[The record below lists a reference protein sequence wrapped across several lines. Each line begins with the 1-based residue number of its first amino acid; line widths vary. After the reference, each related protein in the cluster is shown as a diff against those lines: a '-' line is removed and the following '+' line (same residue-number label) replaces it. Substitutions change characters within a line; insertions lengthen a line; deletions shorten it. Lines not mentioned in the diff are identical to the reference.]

1 MFTKNLLPDSNL
13 ADDPVFALLESFPE
27 EALLID
33 LKGIIL
39 NANNLFA
46 ARFNISAEECIGA
59 NVYDLIANELQ
70 LPELALH
77 YREKIAD
84 VLRTGKRMVFEN
96 RKEDFIWKFTINPV
110 LSSEKKIARLFI
122 TIADISGQNRMKVR
136 LDENKT
142 RFNQALEAARAGVW
156 EWDLA
161 TNENDWSDE
170 IWHLYGLEPSKTIS
184 PSFQIWASVIHPD
197 DLESTINAVTETAK
211 CETELNVEYRVCY
224 PDGSTHWLMARGK
237 PLRDP
242 NGKAVRYIGTIIDI
256 TERKKTEQT
265 IIDTKSKLD
274 ATLHSIRD
282 AVIISD
288 SKGVF
293 INFNDAFA
301 TFHKFSTIDEC
312 VKNFEEYPKILDVFQ
327 DNGELL
333 PVDQWVL
340 LRALRGESGINE
352 EYTMRRKD
360 TGETWIGSYSYGPIC
375 NNDEQIIGSIVTV
388 RDITDQKQKE
398 KALKESENS
407 FRMLFERHS
416 SIMLVIEP
424 DTGRIIDVNQAA
436 VNFYKWPSETLKQM
450 TIQQITADPLFCKR
464 NQIHRTA
471 DGSIHD
477 VEVFSCSIPVYGK
490 EMLYAIINDITER
503 IMTEQ
508 ALVSSEKKFRSMAEQ
523 IAEIV
528 FITDQYGI
536 VNYVSPA
543 VDPISGYT
551 TDEVIG
557 HPFVE
562 FVFEEDI
569 ERAVS
574 SFQIGLS
581 NNVSDE
587 MLELRYKKKDGS
599 LFYAEIH
606 VQYYEHQEF
615 IGYIG
620 LIRDISNRKK
630 FEQELVE
637 SKEFLKNIYD
647 KVNYSIFVVD
657 VLPDGSYR
665 FKGINP
671 LHETVIGIGSEEA
684 NGKRPEQ
691 LFSPAC
697 AESLM
702 HHYDDCIR
710 AGHSIQYE
718 ESVRFKGN
726 DSFWE
731 TVLNPIHN
739 ENGTIFRIIGT
750 SIDITER
757 KQIEEE
763 RAELGVQLQQSQK
776 MEMVGRL
783 AGGIAHD
790 FNNMLTVILGHS
802 EMGMEQIDPTL
813 TTYADFNAI
822 HRAATHSANLTR
834 QLLAFARKQI
844 VTPIFIELNTAITE
858 MLPMLR
864 RLIGENITLI
874 WTPQCKNCFIKI
886 DPSQIDQ
893 ILVNLCINARDAIT
907 GNGKITV
914 ENRCVSL
921 PEIACETRKTECL
934 SGDYVSLSVHDDG
947 CGIEPND
954 LQHIFEPFFTT
965 KETGKGTGLGLST
978 VYGIVKQ
985 NNGNIECLSEPG
997 KGTTFTIHL
1006 PKHKVQEATN
1016 LNKQQEQ
1023 LIQKGLQTILLVED
1037 EPGILKL
1044 CKLILERNGYTVLAF
1059 ENAGYAIK
1067 MAEHYQGKI
1076 DLLVTDVMMPEM
1088 NGSELSKKLLATRP
1102 DLKILFISGY
1112 TADVIAHN
1120 TILDSRLNFMQK
1132 PFNSK
1137 ALTTIVY
1144 NILNSELLQE
1154 SVVE

>member
-1 MFTKNLLPDSNL
+1 MFTKNFLPDSNL
-13 ADDPVFALLESFPE
+13 ADDPVFALLESLPE

-33 LKGIIL
+33 PNGMIL
-39 NANNLFA
+39 GANSLFA
-46 ARFNISAEECIGA
+46 ARFGLSAEECIGA
-59 NVYDLIANELQ
+59 IVYDLIATVLQ

-77 YREKIAD
+77 YREKSED
-84 VLRTGKRMVFEN
+84 VLCTGQRMVFEDG
-96 RKEDFIWKFTINPV
+96 KEELNWKVTINPV
-110 LSSEKKIARLFI
+110 LSPEGTIARLFI
-122 TIADISGQNRMKVR
+122 TIADISEQKQITAR

-142 RFNQALEAARAGVW
+142 RFNQALESARTGVW
-156 EWDLA
+156 EWNLA
-161 TNENDWSDE
+161 TNENDWSGE
-170 IWHLYGLEPSKTIS
+170 IWHLYGLESSQTTT
-184 PSFQIWASVIHPD
+184 PSFQLWASLIHPD
-197 DLESTINAVTETAK
+197 DLESTINAVTEAAK
-211 CETELNVEYRVCY
+211 CETELNVEYRICY

-237 PLRDP
+237 PLRDR
-242 NGKAVRYIGTIIDI
+242 NGIAVRYIGTIIDI
-256 TERKKTEQT
+256 TKRK
-265 IIDTKSKLD
+265 
-274 ATLHSIRD
+274 
-282 AVIISD
+282 
-288 SKGVF
+288 
-293 INFNDAFA
+293 
-301 TFHKFSTIDEC
+301 
-312 VKNFEEYPKILDVFQ
+312 
-327 DNGELL
+327 
-333 PVDQWVL
+333 
-340 LRALRGESGINE
+340 
-352 EYTMRRKD
+352 
-360 TGETWIGSYSYGPIC
+360 
-375 NNDEQIIGSIVTV
+375 
-388 RDITDQKQKE
+388 
-398 KALKESENS
+398 
-407 FRMLFERHS
+407 
-416 SIMLVIEP
+416 
-424 DTGRIIDVNQAA
+424 
-436 VNFYKWPSETLKQM
+436 
-450 TIQQITADPLFCKR
+450 TA
-464 NQIHRTA
+464 
-471 DGSIHD
+471 
-477 VEVFSCSIPVYGK
+477 
-490 EMLYAIINDITER
+490 
-503 IMTEQ
+503 EQ
-508 ALVSSEKKFRSMAEQ
+508 ALASSEKMFRSIAEQ

-536 VNYVSPA
+536 INYVSPA
-543 VDPISGYT
+543 VDTISGYT

-557 HPFVE
+557 HPFIE
-562 FVFEEDI
+562 FVFEKDI

-574 SFQIGLS
+574 SFQLGLS
-581 NNVSDE
+581 GKNSDE

-599 LFYAEIH
+599 LFHAEIH
-606 VQYYEHQEF
+606 VQYYQHQEF

-630 FEQELVE
+630 FEQELIE

-657 VLPDGSYR
+657 VLQDGSYQ

-671 LHETVIGIGSEEA
+671 LHETVIGIGSDGV

-697 AESLM
+697 AESVIR
-702 HHYDDCIR
+702 HYDDCIR

-718 ESVRFKGN
+718 EHVLFKGN

-731 TVLNPIHN
+731 TVLNPVRN

-802 EMGMEQIDPTL
+802 EMAMEQIDPTL
-813 TTYADFNAI
+813 TTYADFDAI
-822 HRAATHSANLTR
+822 HHAATHSANLTR
-834 QLLAFARKQI
+834 QLLAFARKQV
-844 VTPIFIELNTAITE
+844 VTPKIVEMNTAITE
-858 MLPMLR
+858 MLPILR
-864 RLIGENITLI
+864 RIIGENITLI
-874 WTPQCKNCFIKI
+874 WIPECKNCYINI
-886 DPSQIDQ
+886 DPTQINQ
-893 ILVNLCINARDAIT
+893 ILVNLCINARDAII
-907 GNGKITV
+907 GHGSITI
-914 ENRCVSL
+914 ENRCLSL
-921 PEIACETRKTECL
+921 PEIASESCETECL
-934 SGDYVSLSVHDDG
+934 SKVYVSLSVHDDG
-947 CGIEPND
+947 CGIDPND

-965 KETGKGTGLGLST
+965 KESGKGTGLGLST

-985 NNGNIECLSEPG
+985 NNGNIDCLSEQG
-997 KGTTFTIHL
+997 KGTTVTIHL
-1006 PKHKVQEATN
+1006 PKHKVKATTN
-1016 LNKQQEQ
+1016 LDTPQEQ
-1023 LIQKGLQTILLVED
+1023 LLQKGHQTILLVED

-1044 CKLILERNGYTVLAF
+1044 CKLILERNGYTVLTF
-1059 ENAGYAIK
+1059 ESAGDAIK
-1067 MAEHYQGKI
+1067 MAERYQGTI